1 MNGVTDLLLC
11 CMQSLLPCTPVIG
24 VAERAHVAF
33 AGAFQTLG
41 ERRQPAPTQ
50 SSFERTFAIKI

>member
-1 MNGVTDLLLC
+1 VNGVTDLLLC
-11 CMQSLLPCTPVIG
+11 SVIG